1 MEVNP
6 GYGYSYAI
14 GGIMDN
20 KNKTDCYPKNKKTL
34 RRFKNFCSREQID
47 FTHLFLTLCNIL
59 KTEDYKK
66 VWIWL
71 GKNSQKDWKAM
82 LSIGSLCH

>member
-1 MEVNP
+1 MEVNL

-20 KNKTDCYPKNKKTL
+20 KDYYPKNKRTL
-34 RRFKNFCSREQID
+34 KRFSNFCLREQID

-59 KTEDYKK
+59 KTEDYNK

-71 GKNSQKDWKAM
+71 GKNSQEDWKAM
-82 LSIGSLCH
+82 LCVGNLCH